1 MSAPY
6 PPPVAVDPAVTS
18 GPADAGPADAGA
30 ADSRPADVGPADAGS
45 AVPGAGLIGAVLT
58 GAETVA
64 TELPTAR
71 RSTWRAM
78 RRDPL
83 TVVSM
88 AITGLLLV
96 VAIAAPLIADYPA
109 SYGVQVLSAPSGTY
123 FFGTDALGRD
133 VFAEVVWGSR
143 QSIVVA
149 IAASAIA
156 IVVGTLLAVVGSY
169 FRRLDSLVGV
179 IVDLTLA
186 LPVLP
191 LMILVAALAGPST
204 TTIILVIAAFSW
216 PEVTRVVRAQ
226 AITVVRQPYVDAAR
240 LMTSS
245 PLWIIVRHLI
255 PAVLP
260 IVVVSVVLTASRAV
274 LSAAGLAFLGLGDPQ
289 TWSWGRILFEAQQAG
304 AMSSAWWL
312 TLFPSLAIMLL
323 VLAATLLSIG
333 YNDARNPR
341 LRSGALATRRSRK
354 KIRT

>member
-1 MSAPY
+1 MSAPH
-6 PPPVAVDPAVTS
+6 PPPVRVDPDLDPDADQDI
-18 GPADAGPADAGA
+18 GPGSDPSADSAEADAGP
-30 ADSRPADVGPADAGS
+30 

-71 RSTWRAM
+71 RATWRAM

-88 AITGLLLV
+88 AITALLLV

-109 SYGVQVLSAPSGTY
+109 SYGVQVLAAPSGSY

-156 IVVGTLLAVVGSY
+156 IIVGTLLAVIGSY
-169 FRRLDSLVGV
+169 FKRLDALVGV

-204 TTIILVIAAFSW
+204 ITIILVIAAFSW

-245 PLWIIVRHLI
+245 PRWIIVRHLI

-312 TLFPSLAIMLL
+312 TLFPSLAILLL
-323 VLAATLLSIG
+323 VLSATLLSIG

-341 LRSGALATRRSRK
+341 LRSGGRRSKNTTRRSRK